1 MDHQVIVLIHLLCA
15 VLFVGAVAME
25 VLILEPVRKV
35 IGDEVFQ
42 RVEFYLF
49 RRIRRT
55 YPLAV
60 IPLYVTGLLGYAW
73 LCLRPL
79 LADLADRPGPL
90 AGLYRKLAYGGHD
103 NPSAIKA
110 AAMIAPLGALLVL
123 FQMTGRGIEDE
134 QQLCTG
140 SMSHLGRTGLPDIG
154 ADIDAAPHATQR
166 DDAGFSAGLKI
177 ALFVKNFVIG

>member
-60 IPLYVTGLLGYAW
+60 IPLYVTGFYMYFGYMDSAGGFDA
-73 LCLRPL
+73 L
-79 LADLADRPGPL
+79 LASKFGQLLTLKMGFALGLLTIFASSPFLFMRSKSRSVLENFKHFVVVTGGPEDFRIDRFEVVHYLAMGFGFAIIIL
-90 AGLYRKLAYGGHD
+90 AKVMFMA
-103 NPSAIKA
+103 
-110 AAMIAPLGALLVL
+110 
-123 FQMTGRGIEDE
+123 
-134 QQLCTG
+134 
-140 SMSHLGRTGLPDIG
+140 
-154 ADIDAAPHATQR
+154 
-166 DDAGFSAGLKI
+166 
-177 ALFVKNFVIG
+177 